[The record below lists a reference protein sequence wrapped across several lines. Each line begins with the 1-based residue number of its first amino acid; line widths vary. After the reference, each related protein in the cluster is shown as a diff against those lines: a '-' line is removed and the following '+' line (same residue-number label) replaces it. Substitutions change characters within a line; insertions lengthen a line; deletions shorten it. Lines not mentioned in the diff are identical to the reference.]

1 MAETEQK
8 TEQRSEYVPPGRRTE
23 DALAEA
29 FRAEGL
35 VPAEPK
41 ESEQESGKAAVA
53 AAPEVKP
60 PAPAD
65 DEPRLLKIA
74 REKAAKRQQEQA
86 AKPQQDLL
94 SAFTPQEVERLAQ
107 ARRSG
112 DPVAALH
119 ALGFDHIQYTN
130 KLLGKQAEA
139 QPKEEPQVNP
149 DVASL
154 KAEVERLK
162 AEREAE
168 RVAQSRQQVLGQMKS
183 LLSANP
189 KFDHINKLEDYEGV
203 EKELINYYSTY
214 GELPGATLEE
224 SVSLAAELYESK
236 LKKEAARWSKVLTG
250 FKEGAP
256 MPATKAPESP
266 PSTGTEAPRTLTNS
280 NTTAPAA
287 VASISKSRAER
298 LQAMLEGRE
307 FE

>member
-8 TEQRSEYVPPGRRTE
+8 TVVSEYVPPGRRTE

-29 FRAEGL
+29 FRAEGIA
-35 VPAEPK
+35 PADRQEI
-41 ESEQESGKAAVA
+41 SQESGTPAASV
-53 AAPEVKP
+53 PEVKAAP
-60 PAPAD
+60 PTAD
-65 DEPRLLKIA
+65 EEPRLLKIA

-86 AKPQQDLL
+86 SKPQNDLL
-94 SAFTPQEVERLAQ
+94 SAFTPQEIERITQ

-112 DPVAALH
+112 DPVSALR
-119 ALGFDHIQYTN
+119 ALGFDHTQYTKAVLN
-130 KLLGKQAEA
+130 MKDEET
-139 QPKEEPQVNP
+139 PKEQPQVSP

-154 KAEVERLK
+154 KAEVERLRS
-162 AEREAE
+162 EREQE
-168 RVAQSRQQVLGQMKS
+168 KLQSSRQQMLGQMKT
-183 LLSANP
+183 LLGSNP

-203 EKELINYYSTY
+203 EKELIAYYSQY
-214 GELPGATLEE
+214 GELPGANLEE

-256 MPATKAPESP
+256 IAPSKAPESP
-266 PSTGTEAPRTLTNS
+266 PSPGTEATRTLTNS

-287 VASISKSRAER
+287 VTSVSKSRAER

-307 FE
+307 VE